1 MASFQPFFLWI
12 LALYVAGCAGQ
23 TQVDLKLPD
32 TVNAVDGD
40 AATLP
45 VTFNTQRRIMSIMWE
60 KFDKRDVRRRT
71 LVYSYYP
78 PLNTREPQ
86 RDYAGRASLVDQAS
100 LKLNP
105 TVSGDD
111 GTYVITIMVEGIGK
125 EEGFVKLSILVPPT
139 VQVGPSDPY
148 VVTWGRAATLS
159 CAVLSAKPNITA
171 LHWEKDGE
179 IIVSSRLGKKYSG
192 GTVQTPSLLVRN
204 VNREDAGMYTCV
216 VDHVVQRVT
225 ASLLVKVL
233 YPATII
239 SISDSIS
246 AEEED
251 TVTLQ
256 CVADGNPAPNITWSI
271 DGRPLPTQQSKI
283 SRDMTV
289 GSAVLDKVFL
299 NDSGNYMCTTTN
311 GVGESR
317 SKSLRLTVSLP
328 YQGMRMTPS
337 TIALIVGVSAGG
349 LWLIVCITLAAYF
362 LRRRHRQREK
372 KKFSLY
378 YSAGRRDMTE
388 EGKDAT
394 DGDKE
399 PPPYSALSAKLSV
412 RGSTR
417 SGINTMR
424 KSLAKK
430 DRRYACVL
438 YSYHPREDNEL
449 PLEPD
454 DVIEVL
460 EGEDGGWCLG
470 YLRGRIGL
478 FPSNYVKFV
487 SSNEVAAMK
496 SRKALETLE
505 LSDAPGSK
513 RSI

>member
-1 MASFQPFFLWI
+1 M
-12 LALYVAGCAGQ
+12 
-23 TQVDLKLPD
+23 KLPD

-216 VDHVVQRVT
+216 VDHVVHRVT

-246 AEEED
+246 AEEKD

-311 GVGESR
+311 GVGQSR

-399 PPPYSALSAKLSV
+399 PPPYSALSGHASSHLPDIYRTVLTQNQLRHIRSLTGLV
-412 RGSTR
+412 PTSDIRTCSTASGEDCIASASLTVAAGKNR
-417 SGINTMR
+417 SGA
-424 KSLAKK
+424 LANW
-430 DRRYACVL
+430 A
-438 YSYHPREDNEL
+438 SREISIAS
-449 PLEPD
+449 
-454 DVIEVL
+454 IE
-460 EGEDGGWCLG
+460 
-470 YLRGRIGL
+470 
-478 FPSNYVKFV
+478 
-487 SSNEVAAMK
+487 
-496 SRKALETLE
+496 
-505 LSDAPGSK
+505 
-513 RSI
+513 